1 MKNKHFIIVLLLNVL
16 ISHLTSAQIVLVV
29 AKDKDHS
36 AIDFKVEW
44 GYTYH
49 YEAKDAAQKYMANKG
64 YTTVSDQPCE
74 ECGDSIKE
82 GVYVVIKTT
91 YQTYDKKTR
100 VSYGMGASR
109 SSAQEAEQRAVKN
122 LGIYDWTWKKSNG
135 YQVVETN
142 NFKNSDA
149 HKFIYIVEK
158 AKDNTCGDYAVKYKV
173 LASEMSSTVY
183 AKMKSGIKDNSVARN
198 LPSPDMGC
206 FRISKRYVAVLK
218 CLKTCNSKE
227 IAFYK
232 FVEANDASELK
243 AIAPMQK
250 DEVFNGSGYSYFV
263 EEMIEVQSVSE
274 SMLDSF
280 INFVNPLLKGLNLI
294 KNNGSFSIGTRG

>member
-1 MKNKHFIIVLLLNVL
+1 MLLLCRNTY
-16 ISHLTSAQIVLVV
+16 SQIVLVV

-74 ECGDSIKE
+74 ECGDTIKE

-109 SSAQEAEQRAVKN
+109 SSAQEAEQWAVKN
-122 LGIYDWTWKKSNG
+122 LGIYDWSWKKSNG
-135 YQVVETN
+135 YVVVETN
-142 NFKNSDA
+142 NFKNSEVR
-149 HKFIYIVEK
+149 KFIYIVEK
-158 AKDNTCGDYAVKYKV
+158 AKEFTCGEYAVKYKV

-183 AKMKSGIKDNSVARN
+183 AKMKSSIKDNAVSRN
-198 LPSPDMGC
+198 QPSPDMGC

-218 CLKTCNSKE
+218 CLKTCNSKQ

-263 EEMIEVQSVSE
+263 EEMIEVQSSSNSNSD
-274 SMLDSF
+274 SMIDSF

-294 KNNGSFSIGTRG
+294 KNNGSVAIGSRG